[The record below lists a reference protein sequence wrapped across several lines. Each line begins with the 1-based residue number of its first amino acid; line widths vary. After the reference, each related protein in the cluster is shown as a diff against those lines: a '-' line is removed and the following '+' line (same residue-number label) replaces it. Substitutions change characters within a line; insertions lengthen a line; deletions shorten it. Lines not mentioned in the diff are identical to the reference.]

1 VSLLTA
7 LKVQSSELINM
18 KQMFL
23 KIDTS
28 NDGFLTVDELK
39 EGMN

>member
-1 VSLLTA
+1 
-7 LKVQSSELINM
+7 M

-39 EGMN
+39 EGMNQVLGFMRAGA